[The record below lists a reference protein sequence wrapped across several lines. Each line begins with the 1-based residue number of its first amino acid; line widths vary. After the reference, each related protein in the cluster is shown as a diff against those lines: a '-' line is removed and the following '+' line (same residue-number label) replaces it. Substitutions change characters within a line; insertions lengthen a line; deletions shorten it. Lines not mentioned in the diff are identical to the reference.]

1 MEKNKQTNQIHHRF
15 SYLLT
20 FYFFYLVDVV
30 VVCCLLCIFFVVVL
44 LTSNSWNSSE
54 KRFIHALYNFF
65 SVVGVVVV
73 VKQWDYICY
82 IYFVFIFV
90 VVEIWFWYWDI
101 LLIGFLWKLSCFFFL
116 EVCLFSILLLL
127 LRDVFFFRCYKG
139 LNNFQKCKSIWSLF
153 HTLTSSQ
160 CW

>member
-1 MEKNKQTNQIHHRF
+1 MLQLLFLLYVRKFLYGKNKQTNQIHHRF

-20 FYFFYLVDVV
+20 FYFFYFVV
-30 VVCCLLCIFFVVVL
+30 VVICCLLCIFFVVVL
-44 LTSNSWNSSE
+44 LTWNSWNSSE

-116 EVCLFSILLLL
+116 KFVCFLFC
-127 LRDVFFFRCYKG
+127 CYC
-139 LNNFQKCKSIWSLF
+139 FAMF
-153 HTLTSSQ
+153 SSSDAIKD
-160 CW
+160 